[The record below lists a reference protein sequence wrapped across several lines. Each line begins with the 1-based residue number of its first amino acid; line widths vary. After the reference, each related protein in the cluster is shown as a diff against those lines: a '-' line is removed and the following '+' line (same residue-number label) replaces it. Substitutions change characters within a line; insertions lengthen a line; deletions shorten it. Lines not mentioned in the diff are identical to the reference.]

1 MRFYDIGVS
10 IHTPTQ
16 GVTEST
22 RNDKARLFVSI
33 HTPTQGV
40 THNTTGISTN
50 VSFNPHTH
58 AGCDKNVTIHK
69 FLVFV
74 SIHTPTQ
81 GVTNRHRRIHHTWR
95 FQSTHPRRVWLF
107 FCKYSFRSISVSIH
121 TPTQGV
127 TRYIVVNQI
136 LLGVSI
142 HTPTQGVTKKINNGV
157 QPQLV
162 SIHTPTQGVTGN
174 NVKYFPGMEFQS
186 THPRR
191 VWPFH
196 NNSTFAR
203 YGFNPHTHAGCDC
216 MWLEYHGRYICFN
229 PHTHAG
235 CDICVKFDCKCLI
248 MFQST
253 HPRRVW
259 RRLRSMWLLY
269 S

>member
-22 RNDKARLFVSI
+22 RNDKARLF
-33 HTPTQGV
+33 
-40 THNTTGISTN
+40 
-50 VSFNPHTH
+50 
-58 AGCDKNVTIHK
+58 
-69 FLVFV
+69 
-74 SIHTPTQ
+74 
-81 GVTNRHRRIHHTWR
+81 
-95 FQSTHPRRVWLF
+95 
-107 FCKYSFRSISVSIH
+107 
-121 TPTQGV
+121 
-127 TRYIVVNQI
+127 
-136 LLGVSI
+136 VSI

-235 CDICVKFDCKCLI
+235 CDSVYSSQSNPARCFNPHTHAGCDVDCGQCDYCIHK
-248 MFQST
+248 FQST

-259 RRLRSMWLLY
+259 HY
-269 S
+269 